1 MNLIHFLFSE
11 FLEYR
16 FWKNFRTS
24 CKFYSEL
31 EAVSHR
37 VFFNRDYC
45 FLCRYVFVFLE
56 KKNFEHFSPYNSYC
70 ILRVPLRLEL
80 PTVLFWKSCFLNSYV
95 LFVSVDG
102 SGLFEICLTKQFCKL
117 FFVFSFCVVVASLVK
132 FAVCFFPISHFSET
146 EPKQCLCA
154 SQLHQRSRNC
164 CSQSTSGGHC

>member
-1 MNLIHFLFSE
+1 MDLLLSRLQNEGLKSCCIFDSFRSFRPIWSGQGLNLIHFLFSE

-37 VFFNRDYC
+37 FFFNRDYC

-80 PTVLFWKSCFLNSYV
+80 PTVLFERAVFLIHTFYLSVWMGVDCLKYV
-95 LFVSVDG
+95 
-102 SGLFEICLTKQFCKL
+102 
-117 FFVFSFCVVVASLVK
+117 
-132 FAVCFFPISHFSET
+132 
-146 EPKQCLCA
+146 
-154 SQLHQRSRNC
+154 
-164 CSQSTSGGHC
+164 